1 MAYDFSSMQ
10 LYVSQII
17 KDRETAEIEYKSAK
31 GGFPKSFWETYS
43 AFANT
48 HGGTIVLGVKEKD
61 GLFSLNNL
69 TDDDIDKLQ
78 KDFWSG
84 VHNKNTINAC
94 LLKND
99 DVEVGE
105 IEGHKATLQDKSAT
119 LQDKVATL
127 QDKDITLHVSG
138 VQSTRMARERLQEL
152 ILDFCTEW
160 RSAEEIATHVHRSK
174 QYIRGE
180 ILPRMDQLLI
190 RKYPLKE
197 KHPGQKYKVKD

>member
-61 GLFSLNNL
+61 GLFSLVTTL
-69 TDDDIDKLQ
+69 
-78 KDFWSG
+78 
-84 VHNKNTINAC
+84 HAKNIA
-94 LLKND
+94 
-99 DVEVGE
+99 
-105 IEGHKATLQDKSAT
+105 
-119 LQDKVATL
+119 L
-127 QDKDITLHVSG
+127 QDKDTTLHACCVH
-138 VQSTRMARERLQEL
+138 STKMSREKLQEI
-152 ILDFCTEW
+152 ILEYCIEW
-160 RSAEEIATHVHRSK
+160 RSAEEIATYVHRSK

-180 ILPRMDQLLI
+180 ILPSMDQLLI

-197 KHPGQKYKVKD
+197 KHPGQKYKVRER